1 MLETGVSAHFTP
13 RLVETDAIT
22 ASVEFES
29 PNLRHVATNVL
40 PIDASETPWL
50 MFTVCVT
57 LVPGVSH
64 VMPQSLDLINQ
75 IAVFVLVSLPR
86 KIAKATDT
94 SNFGTVRV
102 PAVPF
107 ARLNGMSQVPGSR
120 LIMSA
125 GLSMKRPE
133 VPPVIW
139 CVGSLAGSNGK
150 PSSLFISTH
159 R

>member
-1 MLETGVSAHFTP
+1 MLETGVSDHFAP
-13 RLVETDAIT
+13 RFVETDAIT

-40 PIDASETPWL
+40 PIDASETPWF
-50 MFTVCVT
+50 MFTVWVT

-64 VMPQSLDLINQ
+64 VMPQSLDLISQ
-75 IAVFVLVSLPR
+75 IAVLLLLSLPR
-86 KIAKATDT
+86 KTAKATDT

-102 PAVPF
+102 PAVPLG
-107 ARLNGMSQVPGSR
+107 RLNGMSQLPGSK

-133 VPPVIW
+133 VPLVIW
-139 CVGSLAGSNGK
+139 CVGSLAGSNG
-150 PSSLFISTH
+150 
-159 R
+159 